1 MLGQLSAGML
11 SEFQSTPSVGRA
23 TLAITPTRTA
33 TRNFNPRPPWGGRQA
48 CNFCGKMISW
58 ISIHAL
64 RGEGDGYNPHRR
76 HTTADI
82 SIHALRGEGDPVRS
96 HAELIDE
103 ISIHAL
109 RGEGDVSAPSGAPG
123 GSISIHAL
131 RGEGDPVLTNLSSR
145 RINFNPRPPWGG
157 RPHADIF
164 LKDWRNFNPRP
175 PWGGRRMTLLA
186 KQHFT
191 INFNPRP
198 PWGGRLVSVCCL
210 DYHAVVI
217 SIHALRG
224 EGDEKTGTLLERYT
238 EFQSTPSVGR
248 ATLIDEL
255 KRVGNSISIHAL
267 RGEGDDNPSITFP
280 VSNISIHALRGEG
293 DEV

>member
-1 MLGQLSAGML
+1 
-11 SEFQSTPSVGRA
+11 
-23 TLAITPTRTA
+23 
-33 TRNFNPRPPWGGRQA
+33 
-48 CNFCGKMISW
+48 
-58 ISIHAL
+58 
-64 RGEGDGYNPHRR
+64 
-76 HTTADI
+76 
-82 SIHALRGEGDPVRS
+82 
-96 HAELIDE
+96 
-103 ISIHAL
+103 
-109 RGEGDVSAPSGAPG
+109 
-123 GSISIHAL
+123 
-131 RGEGDPVLTNLSSR
+131 
-145 RINFNPRPPWGG
+145 
-157 RPHADIF
+157 
-164 LKDWRNFNPRP
+164 
-175 PWGGRRMTLLA
+175 MTLLA

-293 DEV
+293 DHSRDLRR